1 MTDDIPNKYESI
13 IDQPHHISQKHPQL
27 DKSSYAAQFSPFA
40 ALSGYDD
47 IIIETARL
55 TDERRELSETEM
67 EILSAKMRKIEESI
81 DEQPEYEFTI
91 FVSDLTK
98 SGGSYRVKKGRVKRI
113 DHVERLIRF
122 TDGTKLPIDDVICI
136 NEG

>member
-1 MTDDIPNKYESI
+1 M
-13 IDQPHHISQKHPQL
+13 
-27 DKSSYAAQFSPFA
+27 
-40 ALSGYDD
+40 
-47 IIIETARL
+47 
-55 TDERRELSETEM
+55 SETEM

-81 DEQPEYEFTI
+81 DEQPEYEFTF